1 MVLVAID
8 GAILITVMVLVFAG
22 VVGLSNIIVENLDD
36 LIIQYSM
43 PNFEYSSIEQ
53 GNTLFD
59 VYSQLR
65 WITVIILFCGVLFC
79 IAGGFLSSVYRLVL
93 FCVLLFVFPPIWDV
107 STQAVVMGGLWILNP
122 LYTFDQKNP
131 CPTHWS
137 PDDITQYGVQSPYY
151 TGGNPSDACKPSHR
165 VSYVLQQAGGLTGI
179 TPDGTSALN
188 FFNNIINNGM
198 DAWFVNIFGVV
209 VKAVMLF
216 NLVLMAVVVGVI
228 LDMFTGVV
236 IGAFPIW
243 IILYLI
249 PRFRRIS
256 ILFLSSVPSIL
267 LIPIFSSIILVT
279 GSSVVASGIYDDL
292 FGVWLSAVSV
302 LFFAAVI
309 PVFLVPIIGS
319 VISYVTS
326 AIVQG
331 ITIMIQNALKVH
343 SPVKSTNDRPDSA

>member
-1 MVLVAID
+1 
-8 GAILITVMVLVFAG
+8 
-22 VVGLSNIIVENLDD
+22 
-36 LIIQYSM
+36 
-43 PNFEYSSIEQ
+43 
-53 GNTLFD
+53 
-59 VYSQLR
+59 
-65 WITVIILFCGVLFC
+65 
-79 IAGGFLSSVYRLVL
+79 
-93 FCVLLFVFPPIWDV
+93 
-107 STQAVVMGGLWILNP
+107 
-122 LYTFDQKNP
+122 
-131 CPTHWS
+131 
-137 PDDITQYGVQSPYY
+137 
-151 TGGNPSDACKPSHR
+151 
-165 VSYVLQQAGGLTGI
+165 
-179 TPDGTSALN
+179 
-188 FFNNIINNGM
+188 M

-209 VKAVMLF
+209 VKAVMLL

-228 LDMFTGVV
+228 LDMFTGIV

-243 IILYLI
+243 LILYLI

-309 PVFLVPIIGS
+309 PVFLVPVIGS
-319 VISYVTS
+319 VISYITS

-343 SPVKSTNDRPDSA
+343 NSVKSTNDRPDSA